1 MGKVLGK
8 GNIREKKSNF
18 SDTLYAKS
26 WKSLLHSERLKN
38 LIKEFGY
45 RVIFFPH
52 INISPY
58 IDEFEIPEDIELL
71 TTQMALFRIYLRE
84 PPLWLRTII
93 CSF

>member
-1 MGKVLGK
+1 LPYIGRGGILGGKSFRVK

-45 RVIFFPH
+45 RVIFFP
-52 INISPY
+52 I
-58 IDEFEIPEDIELL
+58 L
-71 TTQMALFRIYLRE
+71 IYLLYR
-84 PPLWLRTII
+84 
-93 CSF
+93 